1 MQIPMVTELAQT
13 QEAVSRDPF
22 LDDDAAVARPP
33 APVRRAATAPAT
45 RTRS

>member
-1 MQIPMVTELAQT
+1 MQIPTVTELVQP

-22 LDDDAAVARPP
+22 LDDAAAVARPP
-33 APVRRAATAPAT
+33 APVRRAATPTAT